1 MLALGVQVS
10 DYSDPYA
17 ASVLFLIGTV
27 LLIFSISHWYRR
39 WEWRPILLM
48 DSRLPYVE
56 IRQLANAKGWN
67 LYDDYPQS
75 VNSAYYLE
83 VQMQQA
89 AVEGDLLVWGR
100 KCGAPLG
107 SSPLLR
113 IHKEHFKD
121 FTFHYGYLT
130 RDNVENISTYTW
142 KPELGKNKDS
152 FSGENYFDLYV
163 SKIGIKRLLRRVRP
177 SDGVAPSSS

>member
-1 MLALGVQVS
+1 
-10 DYSDPYA
+10 
-17 ASVLFLIGTV
+17 
-27 LLIFSISHWYRR
+27 
-39 WEWRPILLM
+39 M

-56 IRQLANAKGWN
+56 IRQLANAKGWD